1 MSPSKDLK
9 MKMKILIPTDFSKN
23 AWNAIIYAADLFK
36 DKECVFYL
44 LNAHGST
51 AYSTSEMMVSEPG
64 TLSYDTAKAKSEEGL
79 AKVMSMLDFREK
91 NHKHSYSTV
100 SQFNDPLSAIHS
112 VVEKRD
118 IELVVMGTKGAS
130 DYENRLFGSNT
141 VRVMEELRTC
151 PILGIPLDARVVH
164 LKEIVFPTSFKTH
177 YKRREL
183 THLVELAQIQAAT
196 ICVLHV
202 SENQELDKEQKED
215 KELLEE
221 CLEGSSFTFH
231 ELGGSNVAN
240 GVQRFVE
247 SRNSDMVAFIN
258 RKHSFFNNIFSKP
271 MVKELG
277 MFSKVPLLVMHD
289 LRN

>member
-1 MSPSKDLK
+1 
-9 MKMKILIPTDFSKN
+9 
-23 AWNAIIYAADLFK
+23 
-36 DKECVFYL
+36 
-44 LNAHGST
+44 
-51 AYSTSEMMVSEPG
+51 MMVSEPG
-64 TLSYDTAKAKSEEGL
+64 NLSYDSAIVKSVEGL
-79 AKVMSMLDFREK
+79 VKVMEMLDFREK
-91 NHKHSYSTV
+91 NHKHSYTTV
-100 SQFNDPLSAIHS
+100 SQLNNPISAIHS
-112 VVEKRD
+112 VVEMRD

-183 THLVELAQIQAAT
+183 LYLVELAQIQAAT

>member
-1 MSPSKDLK
+1 MAQCKGLK
-9 MKMKILIPTDFSKN
+9 MKKKILIPTDFSKN
-23 AWNAIIYAADLFK
+23 AWNAIIYAAALFK
-36 DKECVFYL
+36 EKECTFYL

-51 AYSTSEMMVSEPG
+51 IYSTSEMMVSEPG
-64 TLSYDTAKAKSEEGL
+64 TLSYDSAKAKSEEGL
-79 AKVMSMLDFREK
+79 AKVLEMLDFRDK
-91 NHKHSYSTV
+91 NHKHNYITV
-100 SQFNDPLSAIHS
+100 SQFNDPLRAIYS

-141 VRVMEELRTC
+141 VRVMEELRNC
-151 PILGIPLDARVVH
+151 PILGIPLDAHVVH

-183 THLVELAQIQAAT
+183 LYLVELAQIQHAN
-196 ICVLHV
+196 ICVLHIG
-202 SENQELDKEQKED
+202 EDQELDEEQLED
-215 KELLEE
+215 RKLLEE
-221 CLEGSSFTFH
+221 CLEGASFTWH
-231 ELGGSNVAN
+231 HLGGSNVAN
-240 GVQRFVE
+240 GVQRFIE

-258 RKHSFFNNIFSKP
+258 RKHSFFSNIFSKP

>member
-1 MSPSKDLK
+1 
-9 MKMKILIPTDFSKN
+9 MKKKILIPTDFSKN
-23 AWNAIIYAADLFK
+23 AWNAITYAADLFK
-36 DKECVFYL
+36 DQECAFYL

-64 TLSYDTAKAKSEEGL
+64 TLSYDTAKAKSVEGL
-79 AKVMSMLDFREK
+79 IKVMDMLDFREK
-91 NHKHSYSTV
+91 NNKHTYTTV
-100 SQFNDPLSAIHS
+100 SQFNDPLSAID
-112 VVEKRD
+112 VEVEKRD

-151 PILGIPLDARVVH
+151 PVLGIPLDASVAD

-183 THLVELAQIQAAT
+183 IHLVELAQIQSAN
-196 ICVLHV
+196 ICILHV
-202 SENQELDKEQKED
+202 SEQEELDKDQIED

-221 CLEGSSFTFH
+221 CLEGASYTFH
-231 ELGGSNVAN
+231 QLGGTNVPTS
-240 GVQRFVE
+240 VQRFVE
-247 SRNSDMVAFIN
+247 SRGSDMVAFIN
-258 RKHSFFNNIFSKP
+258 KKHSFFNNIFSKP

>member
-1 MSPSKDLK
+1 
-9 MKMKILIPTDFSKN
+9 MKKKILIPTDFSKN
-23 AWNAIIYAADLFK
+23 AWNAIIYVADLFK
-36 DKECVFYL
+36 DQECTFYL

-64 TLSYDTAKAKSEEGL
+64 TLSYDSAKAKSEEGL
-79 AKVMSMLDFREK
+79 VKVMDMLDFREK
-91 NHKHSYSTV
+91 NHKHSYTAV
-100 SQFNDPLSAIHS
+100 SQFNDLLSAIHS
-112 VVEKRD
+112 VIEKRD

-183 THLVELAQIQAAT
+183 IHLVELAQIQAAN

-215 KELLEE
+215 RKLLEE
-221 CLEGSSFTFH
+221 CLEGVSFTFH
-231 ELGGSNVAN
+231 ELGGSNVPT
-240 GVQRFVE
+240 GVRLFIE

-258 RKHSFFNNIFSKP
+258 RKHSFFNNIFSTP
-271 MVKELG
+271 MVKKLG

>member
-1 MSPSKDLK
+1 MSQSKVLT
-9 MKMKILIPTDFSKN
+9 MKKKILIPTDFSKN
-23 AWNAIIYAADLFK
+23 AWNAITYVADLFK
-36 DKECVFYL
+36 DQECDFYL

-64 TLSYDTAKAKSEEGL
+64 TLSYDTAKIKSEEGL
-79 AKVMSMLDFREK
+79 SKLMDMLDFREK
-91 NHKHSYSTV
+91 NHKHSYTTL
-100 SQFNDPLSAIHS
+100 SQFNDPLSAINS

-151 PILGIPLDARVVH
+151 PILGIPQDARVVH

-183 THLVELAQIQAAT
+183 IHLVALAQIQDAH

-202 SENQELDKEQKED
+202 SEHQELDKEQKED
-215 KELLEE
+215 RKLLEE
-221 CLEGSSFTFH
+221 CLEGASFSWH
-231 ELGGSNVAN
+231 QIGGSDAAA

-258 RKHSFFNNIFSKP
+258 RKHSFFTNIFSKP

-289 LRN
+289 LHN